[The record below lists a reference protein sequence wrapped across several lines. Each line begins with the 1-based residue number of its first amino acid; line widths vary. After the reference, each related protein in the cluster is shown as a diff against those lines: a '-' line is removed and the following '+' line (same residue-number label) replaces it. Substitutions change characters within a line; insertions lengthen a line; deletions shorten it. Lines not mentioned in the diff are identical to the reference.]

1 MTCNKAQ
8 SMITP
13 YINNKL
19 TLKETEDFI
28 NHVSSCSV
36 CKEELEVYYALLTAM
51 KQLDEDKNL
60 SSDFGL
66 ELDQKLERSR
76 ERILHVKFTY
86 YRKKII
92 LFLTILLLA
101 FIISIGYANRGVEE
115 RTVTQSNF
123 KLRISFREEPS
134 GYYEALLR
142 EYLNRQEATPI
153 PTSTELLPQP
163 EGNSNI
169 VP

>member
-13 YINNKL
+13 FINNKL
-19 TLKETEDFI
+19 NLKEMEAFI
-28 NHVSSCSV
+28 DHVSSCPV

-60 SSDFGL
+60 SSDFGM
-66 ELDQKLERSR
+66 ELDQKLERSK

-86 YRKKII
+86 YRKKIV
-92 LFLTILLLA
+92 LFLTIILLA
-101 FIISIGYANRGVEE
+101 FIISIGYANKDTTE

-123 KLRISFREEPS
+123 RIRNSFREEPS
-134 GYYEALLR
+134 GYNELLLQ
-142 EYLNRQEATPI
+142 EYLRRQVLTPV
-153 PTSTELLPQP
+153 PTSTELLP
-163 EGNSNI
+163 
-169 VP
+169 

>member
-13 YINNKL
+13 FINNKL
-19 TLKETEDFI
+19 NLKELEDFI
-28 NHVSSCSV
+28 DHVSSCPA

-60 SSDFGL
+60 SSNFGL

-92 LFLTILLLA
+92 LFLTIILLA
-101 FIISIGYANRGVEE
+101 FIISIGYANKGTSE
-115 RTVTQSNF
+115 RTVAQSDF
-123 KLRISFREEPS
+123 RIRNSFREEPS
-134 GYYEALLR
+134 GYYEFILR
-142 EYLNRQEATPI
+142 EYLRKQGTI
-153 PTSTELLPQP
+153 SLPTDTKVLP
-163 EGNSNI
+163 
-169 VP
+169 

>member
-13 YINNKL
+13 FINNKL

-28 NHVSSCSV
+28 DHVSSCAV

-60 SSDFGL
+60 SSDFEL
-66 ELDQKLERSR
+66 ELNQKLERAR
-76 ERILHVKFTY
+76 ERILHLKFTY

-92 LFLTILLLA
+92 LFVTIIILA
-101 FIISIGYANRGVEE
+101 FIISIGYANRGIMD
-115 RTVTQSNF
+115 RNVTQSNF
-123 KLRISFREEPS
+123 RLRHSFREETND
-134 GYYEALLR
+134 YYERVLQD
-142 EYLNRQEATPI
+142 YLKRLELTPTPMGTNHI
-153 PTSTELLPQP
+153 P
-163 EGNSNI
+163 
-169 VP
+169 

>member
-13 YINNKL
+13 FINNKL

-28 NHVSSCSV
+28 NHISICPV

-60 SSDFGL
+60 SSDFRL
-66 ELDQKLERSR
+66 ELDQKLERAK

-92 LFLTILLLA
+92 LFATIILLA
-101 FIISIGYANRGVEE
+101 FIISIGYANKGVTES
-115 RTVTQSNF
+115 TASHSNF
-123 KLRISFREEPS
+123 RLRKSFREEPNN
-134 GYYEALLR
+134 YYEFMLR
-142 EYLNRQEATPI
+142 QYLKSPELI
-153 PTSTELLPQP
+153 PTPVSQEF
-163 EGNSNI
+163 

>member
-13 YINNKL
+13 FINNKL
-19 TLKETEDFI
+19 NLKDTEDFI
-28 NHVSSCSV
+28 NHVSSCPV

-76 ERILHVKFTY
+76 ERILHAKFTY

-92 LFLTILLLA
+92 LLLTIILLA
-101 FIISIGYANRGVEE
+101 FIISIGYANRDVTE
-115 RTVTQSNF
+115 RVVTESDF
-123 KLRISFREEPS
+123 RLRDSFREEPS
-134 GYYEALLR
+134 DYYEFVLQ
-142 EYLNRQEATPI
+142 EYLKRLEPSPAPDNKE
-153 PTSTELLPQP
+153 
-163 EGNSNI
+163 I